1 MEFLEINNDDFH
13 FFVSIYIQTFP
24 FYFLLLFVIG
34 TKQFRVRGKLKRGNI
49 TYVLLLLF
57 SFHSPSFVT
66 VPNFSI
72 IHFVLSILEF
82 IEIVGYY
89 FSLDNIFYN
98 VICVFETV
106 ALHKKAVEN
115 LMTGQNIFDTNECR
129 HISTQV

>member
-1 MEFLEINNDDFH
+1 MSNYRILRLKQFLFLNLRSNIISHMEFLEISHDDFYIL
-13 FFVSIYIQTFP
+13 VSLHIETLP

-89 FSLDNIFYN
+89 FLF
-98 VICVFETV
+98 
-106 ALHKKAVEN
+106 
-115 LMTGQNIFDTNECR
+115 GQ
-129 HISTQV
+129 HILQGYLCF